1 MPVLLFIT
9 CSGEFMAVGWGKKET
24 QFHGS
29 EGKQAAHQ
37 RKEVSH
43 FCENY
48 RMLFKEEWNCG
59 EKNYFFGV
67 GFSQMKVELEANKAK
82 QQQPL
87 ERTQQLEINSNNIDI
102 V

>member
-59 EKNYFFGV
+59 DNFFFG
-67 GFSQMKVELEANKAK
+67 GG
-82 QQQPL
+82 
-87 ERTQQLEINSNNIDI
+87 
-102 V
+102 

>member
-37 RKEVSH
+37 HKEVSH
-43 FCENY
+43 FCER
-48 RMLFKEEWNCG
+48 RMKLWR
-59 EKNYFFGV
+59 EKIFFRV

-82 QQQPL
+82 QQQPF